1 MYYAH
6 LRILSQYVLV
16 SGSYMV
22 CVDNPYR
29 IKTMAHSFVET

>member
-1 MYYAH
+1 M
-6 LRILSQYVLV
+6 RITGIISQGAPG
-16 SGSYMV
+16 SRSYMV